1 MTKSY
6 DQTFM
11 LTTSNKRH
19 NVCNAL
25 SICNDTKA
33 HIFQSAFL
41 QVRSDECG
49 LFA

>member
-1 MTKSY
+1 
-6 DQTFM
+6 M
-11 LTTSNKRH
+11 LTESKKRN

>member
-1 MTKSY
+1 MKKST

-11 LTTSNKRH
+11 LTTNRKRH
-19 NVCNAL
+19 NVCNVL
-25 SICNDTKA
+25 STYNDTKA

>member
-11 LTTSNKRH
+11 LTTNRKRH
-19 NVCNAL
+19 NVCNCL
-25 SICNDTKA
+25 RIHNDTEV
-33 HIFQSAFL
+33 HLFQSAFL